1 MTQAEAR
8 AMEIEL
14 IAKHV
19 ARSTAGRSSIG
30 RRVASTQATPIAAS
44 HNRQSTAPHCPPSG
58 RGGPGVSNHHVV
70 IGPAVKF
77 VMQPIIG
84 LPVYEQSKAAGG
96 RLSDDSEMVSR
107 GGNHGPRRFRHLVSP
122 HTASHCISCTATESI
137 QLSLSRTQFSRK
149 LLLYPDSLGMRKA
162 LAKRVELD

>member
-1 MTQAEAR
+1 
-8 AMEIEL
+8 MEIEL

-107 GGNHGPRRFRHLVSP
+107 GGNHGPRRFRHLVSRIRP
-122 HTASHCISCTATESI
+122 VTVFLVQQRSLFNSHCPGLNFHASFC
-137 QLSLSRTQFSRK
+137 
-149 LLLYPDSLGMRKA
+149 Y
-162 LAKRVELD
+162 